1 MAFTDAEKARIKYF
15 LSYPDWVS
23 MAQSIQLGYP
33 AASQP
38 AFLVDDAFHR
48 LTAGGEDSTRRALCE
63 CESIE
68 CQMSEARKRF
78 RAKRLGDLELNPN
91 EPLLLRREMCWW
103 VTRLADCLGV
113 VADPYSQMLYTGA
126 RSIGGINASVSG

>member
-1 MAFTDAEKARIKYF
+1 MGFTDAEKARVKHF

-48 LTAGGEDSTRRALCE
+48 LTPHAENSVRINLQECE
-63 CESIE
+63 CIE
-68 CQMSEARKRF
+68 RELSGARSRF
-78 RAKRLGDLELNPN
+78 RAKRMGELELNDQ
-91 EPLLLRREMCWW
+91 EPKMLRHELLWW
-103 VTRLADCLGV
+103 TTRLADDLGV
-113 VADPYSQMLYTGA
+113 LPDPYSQMIFTQLNNSGGIGA
-126 RSIGGINASVSG
+126 RVG